1 MGVEIERKFRV
12 RAGWRPDGAGEE
24 IAQGY
29 LSSVPER
36 TVRVRLRGGRGYL
49 TVKGKNGGAD
59 AARRAEFEYEIPA
72 ADARALLALAEPGV
86 IEKERCLVPV
96 ADGHTWEVDVFHG
109 ENEGLVVAE
118 IELGAEDETFARPDW
133 LADEVTGDARYY
145 NSSLARTPYR
155 LWEER

>member
-29 LSSVPER
+29 LCSVPER

-49 TVKGKNGGAD
+49 TIKGKNGGAD

-118 IELGAEDETFARPDW
+118 IELGAEDEPFARPDW

>member
-29 LSSVPER
+29 LCSVPER

>member
-29 LSSVPER
+29 LCSVPER

-86 IEKERCLVPV
+86 IEKERCLVPM

-118 IELGAEDETFARPDW
+118 IELGAEDEPFARPDW
-133 LADEVTGDARYY
+133 LTDEVTGDARYY

>member
-29 LSSVPER
+29 LCSVPER

-118 IELGAEDETFARPDW
+118 IELGAEDEPFARPDW

>member
-29 LSSVPER
+29 LCSVPER

-59 AARRAEFEYEIPA
+59 AARRAEPEE
-72 ADARALLALAEPGV
+72 DR
-86 IEKERCLVPV
+86 KS
-96 ADGHTWEVDVFHG
+96 
-109 ENEGLVVAE
+109 VV
-118 IELGAEDETFARPDW
+118 
-133 LADEVTGDARYY
+133 
-145 NSSLARTPYR
+145 
-155 LWEER
+155 

>member
-118 IELGAEDETFARPDW
+118 IELGAEDEPFARPDW

>member
-86 IEKERCLVPV
+86 IEKERCLVPAV
-96 ADGHTWEVDVFHG
+96 DGHTWEVDIFHG

-118 IELGAEDETFARPDW
+118 IELGAEDEPFARPDW

>member
-29 LSSVPER
+29 LCSVPER

-59 AARRAEFEYEIPA
+59 AARRAEFEYEISA

-118 IELGAEDETFARPDW
+118 IELGAEDEPFARPDW

>member
-1 MGVEIERKFRV
+1 M
-12 RAGWRPDGAGEE
+12 
-24 IAQGY
+24 
-29 LSSVPER
+29 
-36 TVRVRLRGGRGYL
+36 
-49 TVKGKNGGAD
+49 
-59 AARRAEFEYEIPA
+59 EFEYEIPA

-118 IELGAEDETFARPDW
+118 IELGAEDEPFARPDW
-133 LADEVTGDARYY
+133 IADEVTGDARYY